1 MEDNN
6 EMDLPFE
13 QQMELQASIKRM
25 QQMADHADELGHRFA
40 RYMTA
45 LDDAEKL
52 ADDPAKCKEA
62 LFKHAEYF
70 DSLKPVTDGSDLTH
84 EEAREIDWLRHVLDD
99 YPEIM
104 EFAVDTL
111 RTCVAGD
118 IDGALRKFNAAINV
132 RPEEFNAIA
141 DYWRTALEE

>member
-13 QQMELQASIKRM
+13 QQMEMQASIKRM
-25 QQMADHADELGHRFA
+25 QEMADHADELCDRLA
-40 RYMTA
+40 RYWKA
-45 LDDAEKL
+45 LDDAETL
-52 ADDPAKCKEA
+52 AIDPELCRRA
-62 LFKHAEYF
+62 LFEHAEYF
-70 DSLKPVTDGSDLTH
+70 DSLEKITDSDLAH
-84 EEAREIDWLRHVLDD
+84 EQAKEIDWLRHVVDD

-104 EFAVDTL
+104 EFAVETL

-141 DYWRTALEE
+141 DYWREALED

>member
-1 MEDNN
+1 MEDSN
-6 EMDLPFE
+6 EMDMSFE
-13 QQMELQASIKRM
+13 DEMEFKSSLKRM
-25 QQMADHADELGHRFA
+25 KEMADHADELGERFV
-40 RYMTA
+40 RYLTA
-45 LDDAEKL
+45 LEDAEKL
-52 ADDPAKCKEA
+52 ADDPAKCKAA
-62 LFKHAEYF
+62 LFKHAEWF
-70 DSLKPVTDGSDLTH
+70 DSLEPITDGSDLTH

-118 IDGALRKFNAAINV
+118 VDGALRKFNAAINV

-141 DYWRTALEE
+141 EYWRNAVGG